1 MIECRT
7 NRYGRVKCR
16 LVFFTTGRARVWT
29 RRFLLLSL
37 LLAATS
43 RASDWAT
50 LAGHSARNSATA
62 GAPAALSFEL
72 WRATTDLAGESFVFE
87 GPASP
92 VVFDGRV
99 YANARQF
106 NESGAYVANR
116 IVAMDLESGAIAFE
130 TMVAKGVL
138 DSWSSPS
145 VDRVHRLVLMGSGAS
160 LFGVNADS
168 GVVAFETPLD
178 RSVVNASVVV
188 ADDLPFGRAFIT
200 DYTGFGGGATLY
212 CVNTAAYDETQN
224 PFDVG
229 EIVWREAIGGASGA
243 TPSYRDG
250 VVYVACTAEPTTPSG
265 QRAGH
270 VSAYD
275 VDAGEG
281 QRLLWRATLASAGVS
296 GQGFFG
302 GVAIAGDAI
311 FAASYNTSGAGDNS
325 TLVKIDAT
333 SGQIDW
339 TIPCE
344 RTNSIPIVV
353 GERVYLSAGLF
364 GFGSVARVQAFDD
377 LGASAEKAWDSYL
390 DSGEMSFVGGW
401 THQPVYCEGRLYCG
415 VVPMGFPFFG
425 PNTDLYVLDVT
436 TTPAD
441 AAFVVDHVGG
451 CGSSP
456 AVADG
461 LLLTSGSSGLI
472 AFATRGDV
480 CGDEGSPDGR
490 LTIEDAPCFAALL
503 VNGNASPA
511 DLRRCDFNEDGVL
524 DSRDMAAFISSLV
537 GD

>member
-1 MIECRT
+1 MKMVRYIAERHVRVSRRT
-7 NRYGRVKCR
+7 DPNQ
-16 LVFFTTGRARVWT
+16 TGLSRGWMRCVVSLTVLLTSTSHAADWT
-29 RRFLLLSL
+29 
-37 LLAATS
+37 
-43 RASDWAT
+43 T

-72 WRATTDLAGESFVFE
+72 WRTDTDLAGESLVFE

-130 TMVAKGVL
+130 TVVAKGVL

-145 VDRVHRLVLMGSGAS
+145 VDPAHRLVLLASGAS
-160 LFGVNADS
+160 LFGVDADS

-188 ADDLPFGRAFIT
+188 AEDPPFGRAFIT

-212 CVNTAAYDETQN
+212 CVNTAAYDESEN

-243 TPSYRDG
+243 TPSYRNG

-265 QRAGH
+265 QQAGH
-270 VSAYD
+270 AGAYD
-275 VDAGEG
+275 IDGPEG

-302 GVAIAGDAI
+302 GVAVAGDAI
-311 FAASYNTSGAGDNS
+311 YAASYNTSGAGDNS

-339 TIPCE
+339 TTSCE
-344 RTNSIPIVV
+344 RTNSIPVVV
-353 GERVYLSAGLF
+353 GER
-364 GFGSVARVQAFDD
+364 
-377 LGASAEKAWDSYL
+377 
-390 DSGEMSFVGGW
+390 
-401 THQPVYCEGRLYCG
+401 
-415 VVPMGFPFFG
+415 
-425 PNTDLYVLDVT
+425 
-436 TTPAD
+436 
-441 AAFVVDHVGG
+441 
-451 CGSSP
+451 
-456 AVADG
+456 
-461 LLLTSGSSGLI
+461 I
-472 AFATRGDV
+472 
-480 CGDEGSPDGR
+480 
-490 LTIEDAPCFAALL
+490 
-503 VNGNASPA
+503 
-511 DLRRCDFNEDGVL
+511 
-524 DSRDMAAFISSLV
+524 
-537 GD
+537 